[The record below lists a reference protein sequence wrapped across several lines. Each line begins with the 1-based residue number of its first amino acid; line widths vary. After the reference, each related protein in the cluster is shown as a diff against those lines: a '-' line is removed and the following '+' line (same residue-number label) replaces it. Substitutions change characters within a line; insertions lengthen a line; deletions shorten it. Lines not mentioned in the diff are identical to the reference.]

1 MPPPPPP
8 KIFWIL
14 NPLSPLSWVS
24 ESYRQDIGQFQ
35 VFSSDEA
42 LQSGE
47 LFHQGQFQCCSQ
59 NMEQGESKPFS
70 RFKIGK
76 FVLLLKVYLS

>member
-1 MPPPPPP
+1 MPPP

-24 ESYRQDIGQFQ
+24 ESYRQDIGRFQ

-42 LQSGE
+42 LQNGE
-47 LFHQGQFQCCSQ
+47 LFHQGQFPCCSQ
-59 NMEQGESKPFS
+59 DMEQGESKPFS